1 MPAVC
6 QYLLGKRLTQA
17 RETAAANAAAAA
29 PSLDLVHPG
38 VLRYLREIGVVR

>member
-1 MPAVC
+1 MSQLC
-6 QYLLGKRLTQA
+6 QYLLGRRA
-17 RETAAANAAAAA
+17 RRPPPNTAAAA